1 MTLESKQECF
11 FLRRQDDEILM
22 GRKGY
27 WLLAKQDGLN
37 MCLQF
42 LGTDGFEGEQILVN
56 EFEIFKENISEY
68 HYATQKTKTYD
79 RMTFTIYTE
88 AGTKFVAHLV
98 GQAAVK
104 NQK

>member
-1 MTLESKQECF
+1 MTVERIQECF
-11 FLRRQDDEILM
+11 FLCRQDDEILM

-27 WLLAKQDGLN
+27 WLLAKQDGLH

-42 LGTDGFEGEQILVN
+42 LGIDGFEGDQILVK
-56 EFEIFKENISEY
+56 EFEIFKELISEY

-88 AGTKFVAHLV
+88 TGTRFVAHLV

-104 NQK
+104 I